1 MADESF
7 REIQLSG
14 KQLIALFMAAAVVLI
29 VTFLSGV
36 LVGRGVRSQQE
47 PAASVESAQAQ
58 GGAVD
63 PTATTPKPAAAP
75 EKPAA
80 APEKPA
86 LPTTPPPQ
94 PEEDP
99 TLYTR
104 GQASPAP
111 ASAPTG
117 ATEASARAAPD
128 AAATPGGGEPPGTGF
143 YLKVVAYRTK
153 AQADKVASSLSG
165 KGYGAYVV
173 PVTGNKGTALYS
185 VRVGKFPTRKEAEAV
200 KRRLEQEEQQNP
212 SIAR

>member
-47 PAASVESAQAQ
+47 PPASVESVQPA

-63 PTATTPKPAAAP
+63 PTATAPKPAPAF
-75 EKPAA
+75 EKPTPSA
-80 APEKPA
+80 
-86 LPTTPPPQ
+86 TPPPQ

-99 TLYTR
+99 ALYAR

-111 ASAPTG
+111 ATAAAG
-117 ATEASARAAPD
+117 AADPKATTPPAAV
-128 AAATPGGGEPPGTGF
+128 ATPGGGEPPGTGF

-165 KGYGAYVV
+165 KGYGAWVV
-173 PVTGNKGTALYS
+173 PVTTSKGTALYS
-185 VRVGKFPTRKEAEAV
+185 VRVGKFPTRKEAEAA
-200 KRRLEQEEQQNP
+200 KLRLEQEEHHKP
-212 SIAR
+212 SLAR